1 LEATAVELKITS
13 KHSEGLVARKLAVN
27 LFLLLVSVYILT
39 ASGNSVDVTDDG
51 MVRYSVTQQMVEKHT
66 LDLPTSIGARW
77 GIRGQDGRYF
87 TNHGLGQSLVAVPFY
102 LVGSWLGNPK
112 FAVSLIGPFAVAL
125 TCVVIFFF
133 GCNLKYSLGTSVYL
147 ALLGGLC
154 TQLWPESKSPFDHA
168 VEGLFILLSSYN
180 AYAFLRGG
188 GNRRLVIAG
197 VTLGIATIT
206 RVTGVLWVLPLSL
219 LFVMQYSD
227 LKRVK
232 TRILLIKTA
241 LGWFLLGFAPFAG
254 FLLWYNAYRFGSI
267 LETGYSIWAQ
277 ERHFSN
283 FCNPL
288 WIGLAGEILSPGK
301 GVLLYS
307 PVLILSLIG
316 LRAYF
321 RWSRITATVMFFAS
335 AMYLLFFA
343 RYAAW
348 HGDIAWG
355 PRYLVFLIPSWILFL
370 GPLLERQK
378 LRRRLPTSIGIT
390 TLVVIGFLVQLG
402 SVLVDMN
409 LHYFRLL
416 RSGVVQNINTYS
428 YPPSVYFTWSH
439 SPLVDRAYEVHHLFH
454 SFRDTRND
462 ADSGTP
468 DESYLGV
475 STVPALNFWWTHSP
489 VSSTAPSSLILVVPF
504 IVEICISSVRIKR
517 LLQSA

>member
-1 LEATAVELKITS
+1 
-13 KHSEGLVARKLAVN
+13 
-27 LFLLLVSVYILT
+27 VYILT

-77 GIRGQDGRYF
+77 GIRGRDGRYF

-102 LVGSWLGNPK
+102 LVGKGLGNPK

-133 GCNLKYSLGTSVYL
+133 GCNLKYSLGTSAYL

-180 AYAFLRGG
+180 AYAFLQRG

-206 RVTGVLWVLPLSL
+206 RVTAVLWVMPLFL
-219 LFVMQYSD
+219 LFAMHCSD
-227 LKRVK
+227 LKPVR
-232 TRILLIKTA
+232 TRILLLKKVF
-241 LGWFLLGFAPFAG
+241 GWFLLGLVPFAG
-254 FLLWYNAYRFGSI
+254 FLLWYNAHRFGSI
-267 LETGYSIWAQ
+267 LETGYSIWAH

-283 FCNPL
+283 FSNPV
-288 WIGLAGEILSPGK
+288 WIGLAGEIVSPGK

-321 RWSRITATVMFFAS
+321 RWSRNMAAVMIFAS
-335 AMYLLFFA
+335 VMYLLFFA
-343 RYAAW
+343 SYAAW

-355 PRYLVFLIPSWILFL
+355 PRYLVFLIPCWILFI
-370 GPLLERQK
+370 GPLFEKQK
-378 LRRRLPTSIGIT
+378 LCRRLSISIGIT
-390 TLVVIGFLVQLG
+390 TLVVIGFLIQLG

-416 RSGVVQNINTYS
+416 RSGVVQDINTYS
-428 YPPSVYFTWSH
+428 YPPSLYFTWSH
-439 SPLVDRAYEVHHLFH
+439 SPLVDRTCEVHHLFR

-462 ADSGTP
+462 GDSGTF

-475 STVPALNFWWTHSP
+475 STVPTLNFWWMHTP
-489 VSSTAPSSLILVVPF
+489 VSKTAPFSLVLVVPL